1 MLKALIV
8 DDEAPARKRMAKLLA
23 PMEKDGRISIE
34 DEAEDGFEA
43 LDALENK
50 RYDVVFLDVQMP
62 EMTGFDVL
70 ERVPEEDRPIVIFAT
85 AHDEY
90 AVKAFEANAIDYLL
104 KPIDRARLE
113 RAVARAERLVGK
125 PAEKADDDER
135 FNELLEWLDEQ
146 VDYKGRSEKENG
158 DGERD
163 RDGDYLKQ
171 LSVPYRDRLI
181 IVPVSMIVAAE
192 VRDGITRLVVLDEK
206 PGVGSKTTEYIV
218 NYTLEQLESN
228 LDPDDFMRVHRSSIV
243 QLDAI
248 KEMINW
254 FSGRYK
260 LILAGGHEVISSRE
274 RSKLLRRRMTI

>member
-23 PMEKDGRISIE
+23 PMEKSGRISIE

-43 LDALENK
+43 LAALKKK
-50 RYDVVFLDVQMP
+50 RYDVIFLDVQMP

-70 ERVPEEDRPIVIFAT
+70 ERVPEESRPIVIFAT

-90 AVKAFEANAIDYLL
+90 AVKAFETNAIDYLL
-104 KPIDRARLE
+104 KPIDKEKLE
-113 RAVARAERLVGK
+113 RAVARAERLVGT
-125 PAEKADDDER
+125 PEERADADER
-135 FNELLEWLDEQ
+135 FNLLLDWLDDQ
-146 VDYKGRSEKENG
+146 VDYKGRKGKES
-158 DGERD
+158 

-181 IVPVSMIVAAE
+181 IVPVNHIVAAE

-218 NYTLEQLESN
+218 SYTLEQLESN

-254 FSGRYK
+254 FSGRFK

-274 RSKLLRRRMTI
+274 RSKLLRQRMTI